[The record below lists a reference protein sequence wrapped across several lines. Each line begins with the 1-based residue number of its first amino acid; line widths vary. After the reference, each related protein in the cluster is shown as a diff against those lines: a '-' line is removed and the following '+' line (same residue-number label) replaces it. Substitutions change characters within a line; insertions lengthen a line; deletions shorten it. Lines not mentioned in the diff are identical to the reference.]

1 MRKTG
6 KPEKL
11 EDLGLALH
19 RLFDDGAA
27 EHRHREVFP
36 ATVLNDLLIQLG
48 VASHGDAMPTVVML
62 SHCFLVFVV
71 QL

>member
-19 RLFDDGAA
+19 CLLDDGAA
-27 EHRHREVFP
+27 EHRDREILPTAVF
-36 ATVLNDLLIQLG
+36 NDLLVQLG
-48 VASHGDAMPTVVML
+48 VAGHGDAVPTVVMFCHRI
-62 SHCFLVFVV
+62 SAA
-71 QL
+71 